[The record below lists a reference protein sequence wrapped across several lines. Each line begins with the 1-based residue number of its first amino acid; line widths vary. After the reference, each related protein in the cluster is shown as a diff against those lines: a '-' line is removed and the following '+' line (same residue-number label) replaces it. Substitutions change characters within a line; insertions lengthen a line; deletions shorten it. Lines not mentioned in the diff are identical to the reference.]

1 MSGLDFVLVSI
12 FLAFFTAYFVCLCHD
27 DEHKIVIRRPLTFH
41 TQDEQ
46 SFIHLS
52 AFANEFYWDHA
63 NWVTVALYSL
73 FHTLWIIIIFIF
85 CRLCLSGLCGVVSL
99 VSLYF
104 LWQDH
109 SMSFCIYY
117 KGAKTSKE
125 HASVWQGMCVC
136 EIKFLVMEELPFLY
150 HAISFC
156 HSSCFTQIT
165 GDGRIAILKPLNSF
179 FHSSCFT

>member
-63 NWVTVALYSL
+63 NWVTVALHSL

-99 VSLYF
+99 VSIF
-104 LWQDH
+104 FD
-109 SMSFCIYY
+109 
-117 KGAKTSKE
+117 KTIQCLSAFIIKVPKLLRNMPQSDKE
-125 HASVWQGMCVC
+125 CVFVRSNYWWW
-136 EIKFLVMEELPFLY
+136 KN
-150 HAISFC
+150 C
-156 HSSCFTQIT
+156 HSYTMQ
-165 GDGRIAILKPLNSF
+165 
-179 FHSSCFT
+179 